1 MIDAYEIGI
10 RLALENGV
18 SEGLAVIR
26 RDLSALDAAIAH
38 SAAGLTALQQLAA
51 GVLTPGL
58 PAAKPP
64 TPPPARP
71 PAPNVPPAEPAP
83 RPAPV
88 KTEPST
94 APVRAESEGVPIR
107 FEAPVR
113 PSASYGPAQPEIPAA
128 PVPRPMSRA
137 QPAEPAPS
145 RPVVPRV
152 ELTASPVSAPPVQPA
167 TIVPAAPLKAATA
180 APAPT
185 RLMTS
190 PAESVS
196 RSPLTS
202 PPSKRSAP
210 SLPPATNTLRT
221 IVPPPSPA
229 TGRLPRTRELVQTAQ
244 TPAAA
249 SFPAIAPALNAP
261 PGRLAPTAPPPTV
274 RPSAPQPSNP
284 PTPPILRFAAQ
295 PPALAMAPRQPSL
308 PGAPAR
314 RTEQDRFTTPQRNTP
329 ASRDGGDIY
338 LEGSV
343 IGRWLADSL
352 ARAASRPA
360 SGSTGFDPRLS
371 PVWPGPSI
379 GG

>member
-18 SEGLAVIR
+18 SEGLSVIR
-26 RDLSALDAAIAH
+26 RDLLALDAAIAH
-38 SAAGLTALQQLAA
+38 SAAGLMALQQLAA

-58 PAAKPP
+58 PAARPP

-71 PAPNVPPAEPAP
+71 PAPNVPPLEPVLRSPPAKPERSSTPARTVSDIAPSRVEPSIRPPVSPKLAQPEASGVPAARSVPRAQPIEPAP
-83 RPAPV
+83 
-88 KTEPST
+88 
-94 APVRAESEGVPIR
+94 
-107 FEAPVR
+107 
-113 PSASYGPAQPEIPAA
+113 
-128 PVPRPMSRA
+128 PRPVA
-137 QPAEPAPS
+137 
-145 RPVVPRV
+145 PRV
-152 ELTASPVSAPPVQPA
+152 ELTASPVSAPTVQPA

-202 PPSKRSAP
+202 PPSKPSAP
-210 SLPPATNTLRT
+210 SLSPATNTLRT
-221 IVPPPSPA
+221 IAPPPSPA

-249 SFPAIAPALNAP
+249 SFPVIAPALNAP

-314 RTEQDRFTTPQRNTP
+314 RTEQDRSTTPQRNTP

-360 SGSTGFDPRLS
+360 SGSTGFDPRVS